1 MCTKQVAPHSEA
13 DAPAAAD
20 ESAVA
25 AAADE
30 SAVAAVADHAKWE
43 LLRQLA
49 AFMTFVF
56 FVVPVAVIAIAF
68 IFGVLLAEVEGT
80 YFPNP
85 RTVCPTN

>member
-13 DAPAAAD
+13 DAP
-20 ESAVA
+20 

-85 RTVCPTN
+85 KTVCPTN

>member
-1 MCTKQVAPHSEA
+1 VCTKQVAPHSEA

-85 RTVCPTN
+85 KTVCPTN

>member
-1 MCTKQVAPHSEA
+1 VCTKQVAPHSEA

-20 ESAVA
+20 ESAV
-25 AAADE
+25 AADE